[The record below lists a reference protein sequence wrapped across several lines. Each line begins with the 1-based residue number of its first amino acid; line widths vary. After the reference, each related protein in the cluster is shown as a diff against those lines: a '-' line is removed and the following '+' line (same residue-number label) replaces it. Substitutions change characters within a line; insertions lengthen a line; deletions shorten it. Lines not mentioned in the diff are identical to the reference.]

1 MRPRR
6 RVDPARVFERIAAA
20 RVCVAAGGRLRF
32 LGACTSVH
40 VCVRS
45 RSAHA
50 VYHYLCV
57 PCASR
62 TVFTRH
68 SQCARRNGRRARV
81 ALGLFWLKANGK
93 EFACALCLQARKH
106 CLCVRVD

>member
-1 MRPRR
+1 MGASRR
-6 RVDPARVFERIAAA
+6 QVDPARVFERIAAA

-62 TVFTRH
+62 TVFTRQQ
-68 SQCARRNGRRARV
+68 SVRTQE
-81 ALGLFWLKANGK
+81 WP
-93 EFACALCLQARKH
+93 ACACCLGPILAQGRWQG
-106 CLCVRVD
+106 VRMRTVPTGAHASSVCTC